1 MELKKRLPAVL
12 LLVSVIPMMLIG
24 FITLDIAERQAIG
37 LAAQKLDSIA
47 SIQEARLEEV
57 MDRNLERLRLVSSR
71 TQLRISLERYAREGG
86 EEDLLKMRRI
96 LVDAKG
102 SIPDFEEVSV
112 LGLDGTVVASSDPA
126 SEATSPLDARHREM
140 ALVGGFMDIV
150 TDEQGT
156 SRLRLAG
163 PLVLENRTIGIAHIT
178 AGMTSI
184 AAVVQDRTGLEG
196 DGETLLAM
204 RGPAGEALFIT
215 PIRSGA
221 IPNSVPAQ
229 LTDLPIMQA
238 LAGTES
244 TYTSKVNYAGLS
256 VLAATRHV
264 DATGWGLVVQIDV
277 ADVIQP
283 VDDVR
288 TKATIALFIFMMPL
302 IAIALMTAHS
312 ISQPLVKLRTTLE
325 DISMGNMETTID
337 PKLTGSRDEIGELA
351 RAFERMIVSL
361 KLAMKLTAPELKRES
376 DELRQVLREKE
387 EAERALRESEERFK
401 TLVHN
406 VPGTVYRCRND
417 ADWSMHFIS
426 DEVEE
431 LVGYPASD
439 FIDNAER
446 SFTSVIHPDDRE
458 MVDAAVQEGVG
469 KKRPYI
475 IEYRVIHK
483 DGSVKWVYEKG
494 QGIFGEDDRFLWL
507 DGAVFDI
514 TERKEAERALRESES
529 LLKATQEISHVGGWT
544 FDVAT
549 SEVTWTEEVYRIH
562 EMEPDPAID
571 HVAKS
576 SKCYPPADRE
586 RVMAA
591 FTRAI
596 EEGVPYDLECRFI
609 SVKGRKMWVRT
620 TARAEKKNGK
630 VVRVIGNIMDITDR
644 KQADE

>member
-1 MELKKRLPAVL
+1 
-12 LLVSVIPMMLIG
+12 MMLIG
-24 FITLDIAERQAIG
+24 FITLDIAERQAIR
-37 LAAQKLDSIA
+37 LAAQKLDAIA

-57 MDRNLERLRLVSSR
+57 IDRNLERFRLVSSR

-86 EEDLLKMRRI
+86 EDDLVKMRRI

-102 SIPDFEEVSV
+102 SIPDFENVSV
-112 LGLDGTVVASSDPA
+112 LGLDGTVAASTDPA
-126 SEATSPLDARHREM
+126 CEGTAPLDALDREK
-140 ALVGGFMDIV
+140 ALSGAFMDIIA
-150 TDEQGT
+150 DEQGA
-156 SRLRLAG
+156 SHLRLTG
-163 PLVLENRTIGIAHIT
+163 PLVLENRTIGIAQIT

-184 AAVVQDRTGLEG
+184 AAIPRDRTGLEG
-196 DGETLLAM
+196 AGETLLAM

-215 PIRSGA
+215 PLRSG
-221 IPNSVPAQ
+221 IFPNPVSAT
-229 LTDLPIMQA
+229 LTELPIIQA

-244 TYTSKVNYAGLS
+244 TFTSQVNFAGLS

-264 DATGWGLVVQIDV
+264 DTTGWGLVVQIDV
-277 ADVIQP
+277 ADVVRP
-283 VDDVR
+283 VEDVR
-288 TKATIALFIFMMPL
+288 LKATIALFIFMMPI

-312 ISQPLVKLRTTLE
+312 VAQPLVKLRTALE

-337 PKLTGSRDEIGELA
+337 PKLTGSRDEIGDLA
-351 RAFERMIVSL
+351 RAFERMMVSL

-376 DELRQVLREKE
+376 DDLRQALREKE
-387 EAERALRESEERFK
+387 KAERALKESEERFK

-406 VPGTVYRCRND
+406 LPGTVYRCRND
-417 ADWSMHFIS
+417 ADWTMHYIS

-446 SFTSVIHPDDRE
+446 TFTSVIHPDDRE
-458 MVDAAVQEGVG
+458 RVDTAVQESVG
-469 KKRPYI
+469 KKLPYI
-475 IEYRVIHK
+475 LEYRVLHK
-483 DGSVKWVYEKG
+483 DGTVKWVYEKG
-494 QGIFGEDDRFLWL
+494 QGVFGDKGQFLWL
-507 DGAVFDI
+507 DGAVFDV
-514 TERKEAERALRESES
+514 TERKEAEEALKESES
-529 LLKATQEISHVGGWT
+529 LLNATQEITHVGGWT

-549 SEVTWTEEVYRIH
+549 GVVKWTDEVYRIH

-576 SKCYPPADRE
+576 SKCYPSADRK

-596 EEGVPYDLECRFI
+596 EKGEPYDLECRFVSI
-609 SVKGRKMWVRT
+609 KGKKMWVRT
-620 TARAEKKNGK
+620 TARAEKKDGK

-644 KQADE
+644 KQADEWFADNGE